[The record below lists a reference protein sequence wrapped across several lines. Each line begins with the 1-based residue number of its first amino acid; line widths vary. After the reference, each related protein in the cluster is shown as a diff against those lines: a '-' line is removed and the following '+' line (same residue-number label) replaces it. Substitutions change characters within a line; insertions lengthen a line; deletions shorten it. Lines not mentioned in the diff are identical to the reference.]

1 MRDFARTVVRRRS
14 PVFACIGVAIGVSI
28 ASGQRLHVSA
38 AVQEDEIPFRMSTV
52 ECRRA
57 EETHVVRRVSTLVSC
72 RPLLSTGIAVSFAVK
87 ATIKLRPP
95 VASRILI
102 SHPPFRYR
110 SSLPARA
117 DDSR

>member
-1 MRDFARTVVRRRS
+1 MRDVARIVVRRRPS
-14 PVFACIGVAIGVSI
+14 VFACIGVTIGVSI
-28 ASGQRLHVSA
+28 ARDQRRHVSA
-38 AVQEDEIPFRMSTV
+38 AVQEDEIPFSMSMV

-57 EETHVVRRVSTLVSC
+57 EETDVARRVSTLVSC

-87 ATIKLRPP
+87 AAIKVRPP